1 MAKSTSNAVK
11 DFKTSLYWEV
21 ERHTPM
27 TLNKAGVYVPE
38 DDYVALKRSDNGRTL
53 HLANATY
60 TETKNSAF
68 EDYAYKLSEASGY
81 ALEGFAEFREG
92 EKVLAYLKA
101 TDDMV
106 HKHLGLKSEN
116 YLVFGNSHNGTTPV
130 FVGSV
135 NILLRCHNAWGR
147 IMQGLKVRHTKNQDY
162 RIEMFI
168 DLVRGFR
175 EEKEKEAMQL
185 KRLSEIKI
193 DEKILDGL
201 ANRLLNI
208 DEKLLKDNILPSS
221 TGRRKADLMESFT
234 RETNDLGMNLFGA
247 FNGVT
252 HFTTHKKFS
261 TDAYGNILGG
271 NQKLTDDAFK
281 MINDLALELA

>member
-11 DFKTSLYWEV
+11 DFKDSFGWEV

-27 TLNKAGVYVPE
+27 TMNKAGLYVPE
-38 DDYVALKRSDNGRTL
+38 DDYVALKRSDNGSTL
-53 HLANATY
+53 HLTNATY
-60 TETKNSAF
+60 TETKNSTF
-68 EDYAYKLSEASGY
+68 VDYAHKLSEASGY

-106 HKHLGLKSEN
+106 MKHLGLPSEN

-147 IMQGLKVRHTKNQDY
+147 VMQGLKVRHTKHQDF

-175 EEKEKEAMQL
+175 EEKEREAMQL
-185 KRLSEIKI
+185 KKLSEIEI
-193 DEKILDGL
+193 DHTILDAI

-208 DEKLLKDNILPSS
+208 DEKLLKGELLPTS
-221 TGRRKADLMESFT
+221 TGRRKADLMDSFT
-234 RETNDLGMNLFGA
+234 KETSDLGMNLFGA

-261 TDAYGNILGG
+261 TDAYGNLLGG
-271 NQKLTDDAFK
+271 NQKITDDAFK
-281 MINDLALELA
+281 ICNEYATLLA

>member
-11 DFKTSLYWEV
+11 DFKTGFNWEV

-27 TLNKAGVYVPE
+27 TMNKAGIYVPE
-38 DDYVALKRSDNGRTL
+38 SDYVALKRSDNGNTL
-53 HLANATY
+53 HLTNATY
-60 TETKNSAF
+60 TETKNSTF
-68 EDYAYKLSEASGY
+68 VDYAYKLSEASGY

-147 IMQGLKVRHTKNQDY
+147 VMQGLKVRHTKHQDF

-175 EEKEKEAMQL
+175 EEKEREA
-185 KRLSEIKI
+185 KSRISVISEIW
-193 DEKILDGL
+193 G
-201 ANRLLNI
+201 
-208 DEKLLKDNILPSS
+208 
-221 TGRRKADLMESFT
+221 
-234 RETNDLGMNLFGA
+234 
-247 FNGVT
+247 
-252 HFTTHKKFS
+252 
-261 TDAYGNILGG
+261 
-271 NQKLTDDAFK
+271 
-281 MINDLALELA
+281 

>member
-11 DFKTSLYWEV
+11 DFKDSFGWEV

-27 TLNKAGVYVPE
+27 TMNKEGIYMPE
-38 DDYVALKRSDNGRTL
+38 DQYVALKRSDNGSTL
-53 HLANATY
+53 HLTNATY
-60 TETKNSAF
+60 TETKNATF
-68 EDYAYKLSEASGY
+68 VDYAHKLSEASGY

-106 HKHLGLKSEN
+106 HKHLGLTSEN

-147 IMQGLKVRHTKNQDY
+147 VMQGLKVRHTKHQDF

-168 DLVRGFR
+168 DLVKGFR
-175 EEKEKEAMQL
+175 EEKEREAMQL
-185 KRLSEIKI
+185 KKLSEIKI
-193 DEKILDGL
+193 DQSILDAI

-208 DEKLLKDNILPSS
+208 DEKLLKGELLPSS

-234 RETNDLGMNLFGA
+234 KETSDLGMNLFGA

-271 NQKLTDDAFK
+271 NQKITDDAFK
-281 MINDLALELA
+281 ICNEYATLLA

>member
-11 DFKTSLYWEV
+11 DFQSGFNWEV

-27 TLNKAGVYVPE
+27 TMNKAGLYVPE
-38 DDYVALKRSDNGRTL
+38 NDYVALKRSDNGNTL
-53 HLANATY
+53 HLTNATY
-60 TETKNSAF
+60 TETKNSTF
-68 EDYAYKLSEASGY
+68 VDYAYKLSEASGY

-106 HKHLGLKSEN
+106 HKHLGLPSEN

-147 IMQGLKVRHTKNQDY
+147 VMQGLKVRHTKHQDF

-175 EEKEKEAMQL
+175 EEKEREAMQL
-185 KRLSEIKI
+185 KKLSEIEI
-193 DEKILDGL
+193 DHTILDAI

-208 DEKLLKDNILPSS
+208 DEKILKGELLPTS
-221 TGRRKADLMESFT
+221 TGRRKADLMDSFT
-234 RETNDLGMNLFGA
+234 KETSDLGMNLFGA

-271 NQKLTDDAFK
+271 NQKITDDAFR
-281 MINDLALELA
+281 ICNEYATLLA

>member
-27 TLNKAGVYVPE
+27 TLNKAGLYVPE

-53 HLANATY
+53 HLTNATY
-60 TETKNSAF
+60 KETKNAAF

-81 ALEGFAEFREG
+81 ALEGFAEFRDG

-106 HKHLGLKSEN
+106 HKHLGLPSEN
-116 YLVFGNSHNGTTPV
+116 YLVFGNSHNGTTPI

-147 IMQGLKVRHTKNQDY
+147 VMQGLKVRHTKNQDY

-208 DEKLLKDNILPSS
+208 DEKLLKENILPTS

-271 NQKLTDDAFK
+271 NQKITDDAFK

>member
-11 DFKTSLYWEV
+11 DFKTGFNWEV

-27 TLNKAGVYVPE
+27 TMNKAGIYLPE
-38 DDYVALKRSDNGRTL
+38 DDYVALKRSDNGNTL
-53 HLANATY
+53 HLTNATY
-60 TETKNSAF
+60 TETKNSTF
-68 EDYAYKLSEASGY
+68 VEYAHKLSEASGY

-106 HKHLGLKSEN
+106 HKHLGLASEN

-135 NILLRCHNAWGR
+135 NFLPRCHNVWGR
-147 IMQGLKVRHTKNQDY
+147 IMQGLKVRHTKHQVF

-168 DLVRGFR
+168 DLVKGFKD
-175 EEKEKEAMQL
+175 EKEKEALQL
-185 KRLSEIKI
+185 KKLSEIEI
-193 DEKILDGL
+193 DHTILDAI

-208 DEKLLKDNILPSS
+208 DEKILKGELLPSS

-234 RETNDLGMNLFGA
+234 KETSDLGMNLFGA

-271 NQKLTDDAFK
+271 NQKITDDAFK
-281 MINDLALELA
+281 ICNEYATLLA

>member
-11 DFKTSLYWEV
+11 DFKSSFDWEV

-27 TLNKAGVYVPE
+27 TLNNSGLYVPE
-38 DDYVALKRSDNGRTL
+38 DQYVALKRSDNGNTL
-53 HLANATY
+53 HLTNATY

-68 EDYAYKLSEASGY
+68 VDYAHKLSEASGY
-81 ALEGFAEFREG
+81 VLEGFSEFREG

-106 HKHLGLKSEN
+106 HKHLGLASEN

-147 IMQGLKVRHTKNQDY
+147 IMQGLKVRHTKHQDF

-175 EEKEKEAMQL
+175 EEKEREALQL
-185 KRLSEIKI
+185 KKLSEIQI
-193 DEKILDGL
+193 DHTILDAI

-208 DEKLLKDNILPSS
+208 DEKILKGEILPTA
-221 TGRRKADLMESFT
+221 TGKRKADLMESFT
-234 RETNDLGMNLFGA
+234 KETSDLGMNLFGA

-271 NQKLTDDAFK
+271 NQKITDDAFR
-281 MINDLALELA
+281 ICNEYATLLA

>member
-116 YLVFGNSHNGTTPV
+116 YLVFGNSHNGTTPI

-147 IMQGLKVRHTKNQDY
+147 VMQGLKVRHTKNQDY

-234 RETNDLGMNLFGA
+234 KETNDLGMNLFGA
-247 FNGVT
+247 FNGIT

-271 NQKLTDDAFK
+271 NQKITDDAFK
-281 MINDLALELA
+281 LINDLALVLA

>member
-11 DFKTSLYWEV
+11 SFKDSFNWEV

-27 TLNKAGVYVPE
+27 TMNKAGVYVPE
-38 DDYVALKRSDNGRTL
+38 DDYVALKRSDNGTTL

-68 EDYAYKLSEASGY
+68 EDYAHRLSEASGY
-81 ALEGFAEFREG
+81 ALEGFAEFRDG

-106 HKHLGLKSEN
+106 QKHLGLPSEN
-116 YLVFGNSHNGTTPV
+116 YLVFGNSHNGTTPI

-147 IMQGLKVRHTKNQDY
+147 VMQGLKVRHTKNQDY

-175 EEKEKEAMQL
+175 EEKEKEALQL
-185 KRLSEIKI
+185 KRLSEIQI
-193 DEKILDGL
+193 DQAILDSL

-208 DEKLLKDNILPSS
+208 DEKLLKENILPSS
-221 TGRRKADLMESFT
+221 TGKRKADLMESFT

-271 NQKLTDDAFK
+271 NQKITDDAFK
-281 MINDLALELA
+281 LVNEYATLLA

>member
-27 TLNKAGVYVPE
+27 TLNKAGLYVPE

-116 YLVFGNSHNGTTPV
+116 YLVFGNSHNGTTPI

-147 IMQGLKVRHTKNQDY
+147 VMQGLKVRHTKNQDY

-175 EEKEKEAMQL
+175 EEKEREAMQL

-234 RETNDLGMNLFGA
+234 KETNDLGMNLFGA
-247 FNGVT
+247 FNGIT

-271 NQKLTDDAFK
+271 NQKITDDAFK
-281 MINDLALELA
+281 LINDLALVLA

>member
-11 DFKTSLYWEV
+11 DFKDSFGWEV

-27 TLNKAGVYVPE
+27 TMNKAGLYVPE
-38 DDYVALKRSDNGRTL
+38 DQYVALKRSDNGSTL
-53 HLANATY
+53 HLTNATY
-60 TETKNSAF
+60 TETKNATF
-68 EDYAYKLSEASGY
+68 VDYAHKLSEASGY

-106 HKHLGLKSEN
+106 MKHLGLPSEN

-147 IMQGLKVRHTKNQDY
+147 VMQGLKVRHTKHQDF

-175 EEKEKEAMQL
+175 EEKEREAMQL
-185 KRLSEIKI
+185 KKLSEIEI
-193 DEKILDGL
+193 DHTILDAI

-208 DEKLLKDNILPSS
+208 DEKLLKGELLPTS
-221 TGRRKADLMESFT
+221 TGRRKADLMDSFT
-234 RETNDLGMNLFGA
+234 KETSDLGMNLFGA

-261 TDAYGNILGG
+261 TDAYGNLLGG
-271 NQKLTDDAFK
+271 NQKITDDAFK
-281 MINDLALELA
+281 ICNEYATLLA

>member
-11 DFKTSLYWEV
+11 DFKDSFGWEV

-27 TLNKAGVYVPE
+27 TMNKAGIYVPE
-38 DDYVALKRSDNGRTL
+38 SDYVALKRSDNGNTL
-53 HLANATY
+53 HLTNATY
-60 TETKNSAF
+60 TETKNSTF
-68 EDYAYKLSEASGY
+68 VDYAYKLSEASGY

-147 IMQGLKVRHTKNQDY
+147 VMQGLKVRHTKHQDF

-175 EEKEKEAMQL
+175 EEKEREAMQL

-193 DEKILDGL
+193 DQTILDAI

-208 DEKLLKDNILPSS
+208 DEKMLKGELLPPS
-221 TGRRKADLMESFT
+221 TGKRKADLMESFT
-234 RETNDLGMNLFGA
+234 KETSDLGMNLFGA

-271 NQKLTDDAFK
+271 NQKITDDAFK
-281 MINDLALELA
+281 ICNEYATLLA

>member
-11 DFKTSLYWEV
+11 DFQSGFNWEV

-27 TLNKAGVYVPE
+27 TLNKSGLYIPE
-38 DDYVALKRSDNGRTL
+38 NDYVALKRSDNGNTL
-53 HLANATY
+53 HLTNATY
-60 TETKNSAF
+60 TETKNATF
-68 EDYAYKLSEASGY
+68 VDYAHKLSEASGY

-106 HKHLGLKSEN
+106 MKHLGLPSEN

-147 IMQGLKVRHTKNQDY
+147 VMQGLKVRHTKHQDY

-175 EEKEKEAMQL
+175 EEKEREALQL
-185 KRLSEIKI
+185 KKLSEIEI
-193 DEKILDGL
+193 DHKILDAI

-208 DEKLLKDNILPSS
+208 DEKLLKGELLPSS

-234 RETNDLGMNLFGA
+234 KETSDLGMNLFGA

-271 NQKLTDDAFK
+271 NQKITDDAFK
-281 MINDLALELA
+281 ICNEYATLLA